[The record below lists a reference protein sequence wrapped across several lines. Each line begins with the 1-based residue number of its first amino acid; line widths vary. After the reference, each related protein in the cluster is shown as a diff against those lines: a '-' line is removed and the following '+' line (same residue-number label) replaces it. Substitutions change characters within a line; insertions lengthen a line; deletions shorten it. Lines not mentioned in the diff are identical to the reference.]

1 MAEQYLN
8 KEGVQT
14 LWTAVKG
21 KISTAQTTVENEFV
35 NGTKKVKYAQQADNI
50 GGVALSG
57 LVQSIKVGSKTFSP
71 KNSVVTLDNYALSTH
86 THTFASLTSKPT
98 TISGYGITDAYT
110 KTETDGKYATKA
122 TTLSGYGIT
131 DAYTKTES
139 DGKYATKTDS
149 DKKYQPKGSY
159 ATLGSDGKVPSSQLP
174 SYVDDVIEGYY
185 SNGNFYS
192 DSAKTKKI
200 NGEGGKIYTDLT
212 TNKTYRW
219 GGTAWVEISASLAI
233 GETAGT
239 AYDGAKGAK
248 NASDISLL
256 KTDVSTLKTDNT
268 QNKKDITN
276 LKANVSGIQSQVDTN
291 SNNIGLLNTD
301 VITLKANVYTKTESD
316 EKYVPARNEVN
327 NISSIVLNE
336 NGEFW
341 VQNRDTGVSATGT
354 IRDLFV
360 TNSGIGMTYGN
371 YGILIDDHGPQMVI
385 NDDLY
390 RFVLETDLPTL
401 TDKVSTDTTGYQFSC
416 YFIINNMK
424 LEWGHVNSS
433 AGNASVKVSV
443 NFPSSFS
450 GRPIVFLQTY
460 NKTGNPSSEAES
472 TTSQTQYRNAQSV
485 RKVSSTGFMFDT
497 GNSEAHGYSWIAIGR
512 K

>member
-35 NGTKKVKYAQQADNI
+35 NGTKKAKYAQQADNI

-71 KNSVVTLDNYALSTH
+71 KNSVVTLDDYALSTH

-110 KTETDGKYATKA
+110 KKESDGKYATKA
-122 TTLSGYGIT
+122 TTLAGYGITDAYTKTESDKKYQPVGNYSSAGHTHTFASLTSKPTTLSGYGIT

-139 DGKYATKTDS
+139 DGKYATKTES
-149 DKKYQPKGSY
+149 DGKYQPVGSY
-159 ATLGSDGKVPSSQLP
+159 ATLDSSGHVPSSQLP

-200 NGEGGKIYTDLT
+200 TGEGGKIYTDLA

-219 GGTAWVEISASLAI
+219 GGTAWVEISKSLAI

-268 QNKKDITN
+268 QNKKDISN
-276 LKANVSGIQSQVDTN
+276 LKANVSSIQSQVDTN

-301 VITLKANVYTKTESD
+301 VITLKTNVYTKTESD
-316 EKYVPARNEVN
+316 EKYVPARNEDGAINSLSVVSN
-327 NISSIVLNE
+327 ND
-336 NGEFW
+336 GEFH
-341 VQNRDTGVSATGT
+341 VKNYNTDPTSSSTGIT
-354 IRDLFV
+354 DLFV
-360 TNSGIGMTYGN
+360 AKYGIGMMYGD
-371 YGILIDDHGPQMVI
+371 YGIIIQDDGHGPQMSMNNELHRLLI
-385 NDDLY
+385 D
-390 RFVLETDLPTL
+390 TDLP
-401 TDKVSTDTTGYQFSC
+401 
-416 YFIINNMK
+416 
-424 LEWGHVNSS
+424 
-433 AGNASVKVSV
+433 
-443 NFPSSFS
+443 
-450 GRPIVFLQTY
+450 
-460 NKTGNPSSEAES
+460 
-472 TTSQTQYRNAQSV
+472 
-485 RKVSSTGFMFDT
+485 
-497 GNSEAHGYSWIAIGR
+497 IAISTSDLNAILV
-512 K
+512 

>member
-35 NGTKKVKYAQQADNI
+35 NGTKKAKYAQQADNI

-71 KNSVVTLDNYALSTH
+71 KNSVVTLDDYALSTH

-122 TTLSGYGIT
+122 TTLKGYGITDAYTKTESDGKYATKATTLAGYGITNAYTKTESDKKYQPVGNYSSAGHTHTFASLTSKPTTLSGYGIT

-139 DGKYATKTDS
+139 DGKYATKTES
-149 DKKYQPKGSY
+149 DGKYQPVGSY
-159 ATLGSDGKVPSSQLP
+159 ATLDSSGHVPSSQLP

-200 NGEGGKIYTDLT
+200 TGEGGKIYTDLT

-219 GGTAWVEISASLAI
+219 GGTAWVEISKSLAI

-268 QNKKDITN
+268 QNKKDIAN
-276 LKANVSGIQSQVDTN
+276 LK
-291 SNNIGLLNTD
+291 
-301 VITLKANVYTKTESD
+301 KNVYTKEESD
-316 EKYVPARNEVN
+316 MKFIPESNDFN
-327 NISSIVLNE
+327 DITSIVSNY
-336 NGEFW
+336 NGEFH
-341 VQNRDTGVSATGT
+341 
-354 IRDLFV
+354 V
-360 TNSGIGMTYGN
+360 TNVYVDQSTSTVRAGGELLVYNSGISMTYGN
-371 YGILIDDHGPQMVI
+371 YGIIIQDHGPQMVI
-385 NDDLY
+385 NDDLHS
-390 RFVLETDLPTL
+390 FLIDTDLPTA
-401 TDKVSTDTTGYQFSC
+401 
-416 YFIINNMK
+416 I
-424 LEWGHVNSS
+424 S
-433 AGNASVKVSV
+433 ASDLNTILV
-443 NFPSSFS
+443 
-450 GRPIVFLQTY
+450 
-460 NKTGNPSSEAES
+460 
-472 TTSQTQYRNAQSV
+472 
-485 RKVSSTGFMFDT
+485 
-497 GNSEAHGYSWIAIGR
+497 
-512 K
+512 

>member
-35 NGTKKVKYAQQADNI
+35 NGTKKAKYAQQADNI

-139 DGKYATKTDS
+139 DKKYQPVGNYSSAGHTHTFASLTSKPTTISGYGITDAYTKTES
-149 DKKYQPKGSY
+149 DGKYQPKGSY
-159 ATLGSDGKVPSSQLP
+159 ATLDSSGHVPSSQLP

-200 NGEGGKIYTDLT
+200 TGEGGKIYTDLT

-268 QNKKDITN
+268 QNKKDIAN
-276 LKANVSGIQSQVDTN
+276 LKSNVSGIQSQVDTN

-301 VITLKANVYTKTESD
+301 VILLKANVYTKTESD

-327 NISSIVLNE
+327 NISSIISND
-336 NGEFW
+336 NGEFL
-341 VQNRDTGVSATGT
+341 VTNNYVDIATNTQHAGGE
-354 IRDLFV
+354 LFV
-360 TNSGIGMTYGN
+360 SNSDIGMIYGG
-371 YGILIDDHGPQMVI
+371 YGIIIQDDGHGPQMI
-385 NDDLY
+385 TNGGDLH
-390 RFVLETDLPTL
+390 RILIDTDLPTA
-401 TDKVSTDTTGYQFSC
+401 
-416 YFIINNMK
+416 I
-424 LEWGHVNSS
+424 
-433 AGNASVKVSV
+433 
-443 NFPSSFS
+443 
-450 GRPIVFLQTY
+450 R
-460 NKTGNPSSEAES
+460 
-472 TTSQTQYRNAQSV
+472 TSDLNTILV
-485 RKVSSTGFMFDT
+485 
-497 GNSEAHGYSWIAIGR
+497 
-512 K
+512 

>member
-35 NGTKKVKYAQQADNI
+35 NGTKKAKYAQQADNI
-50 GGVALSG
+50 GGIALSG

-71 KNSVVTLDNYALSTH
+71 KNSVVTLDDYALSTH

-110 KTETDGKYATKA
+110 KKESDGKYATKA
-122 TTLSGYGIT
+122 TTLAGYGITDAYTKTESDKKYQPVGNYSSAGHTHTFASLTSKPTTLSGYGIT

-139 DGKYATKTDS
+139 DGKYATKTES
-149 DKKYQPKGSY
+149 DGKYQPVGSY
-159 ATLGSDGKVPSSQLP
+159 ATLDSSGHVPSSQLP

-200 NGEGGKIYTDLT
+200 TGEGGKIYTDLT

-219 GGTAWVEISASLAI
+219 GGTAWVEISKSLAI

-268 QNKKDITN
+268 QNKKDISN
-276 LKANVSGIQSQVDTN
+276 LKINVSSIQSQVNTN
-291 SNNIGLLNTD
+291 SSNISLLRTD
-301 VITLKANVYTKTESD
+301 VSTLKTNVYTKTESD

-327 NISSIVLNE
+327 NISSIISND
-336 NGEFW
+336 NGEFL
-341 VQNRDTGVSATGT
+341 VKNNYVDPSISTQHAGGE
-354 IRDLFV
+354 LFV
-360 TNSGIGMTYGN
+360 SNSDIGMIYGD
-371 YGILIDDHGPQMVI
+371 YGIIIQDDGHGPQMI
-385 NDDLY
+385 TNGGDLH
-390 RFVLETDLPTL
+390 RLLIDTDLPTA
-401 TDKVSTDTTGYQFSC
+401 
-416 YFIINNMK
+416 I
-424 LEWGHVNSS
+424 S
-433 AGNASVKVSV
+433 ASDLNTILV
-443 NFPSSFS
+443 
-450 GRPIVFLQTY
+450 
-460 NKTGNPSSEAES
+460 
-472 TTSQTQYRNAQSV
+472 
-485 RKVSSTGFMFDT
+485 
-497 GNSEAHGYSWIAIGR
+497 
-512 K
+512 

>member
-35 NGTKKVKYAQQADNI
+35 NGTKKAKYAQQADNI

-71 KNSVVTLDNYALSTH
+71 KNSVVTLDDYALSTH

-110 KTETDGKYATKA
+110 KKESDGKYATKA

-139 DGKYATKTDS
+139 D
-149 DKKYQPKGSY
+149 KKYQPVGNYSSAGHTHTFASLTSKPTTLSGYGITDAYTKTESDGKYQPVGSY
-159 ATLGSDGKVPSSQLP
+159 ATLDSSGHVPSSQLP

-200 NGEGGKIYTDLT
+200 TGEGGKIYTDLT

-219 GGTAWVEISASLAI
+219 GGTAWVEISKSLAI

-291 SNNIGLLNTD
+291 SNNIGLVNTD
-301 VITLKANVYTKTESD
+301 VITLKTNVYTKTESD
-316 EKYVPARNEVN
+316 DKYVPASNEIN
-327 NISSIVLNE
+327 DI
-336 NGEFW
+336 
-341 VQNRDTGVSATGT
+341 VSAISNNFAEFHVKNYDATPNTSSHGVD
-354 IRDLFV
+354 IDFFV
-360 TNSGIGMTYGN
+360 GRYGIGMMYGD
-371 YGILIDDHGPQMVI
+371 YGIIIQDPDDGHGPRPQRVI
-385 NDDLY
+385 NDELHEFLID
-390 RFVLETDLPTL
+390 TDLPTAI
-401 TDKVSTDTTGYQFSC
+401 STSD
-416 YFIINNMK
+416 
-424 LEWGHVNSS
+424 L
-433 AGNASVKVSV
+433 NAILV
-443 NFPSSFS
+443 
-450 GRPIVFLQTY
+450 
-460 NKTGNPSSEAES
+460 
-472 TTSQTQYRNAQSV
+472 
-485 RKVSSTGFMFDT
+485 
-497 GNSEAHGYSWIAIGR
+497 
-512 K
+512 

>member
-35 NGTKKVKYAQQADNI
+35 NGTKKAKYAQQADNI

-71 KNSVVTLDNYALSTH
+71 KNSIVTLDDYALSTH

-110 KTETDGKYATKA
+110 KKESDGKYATKA
-122 TTLSGYGIT
+122 TTLAGYGITDAYTKTESDKKYQPVGNYSSAGHTHTFASLTSKPTTLSGYGIT

-139 DGKYATKTDS
+139 DGKY
-149 DKKYQPKGSY
+149 QPVGSY
-159 ATLGSDGKVPSSQLP
+159 ATLDSSGHVPSSQLP

-200 NGEGGKIYTDLT
+200 TGEGGKIYTDLT

-219 GGTAWVEISASLAI
+219 GGTAWVEISKSLAI

-268 QNKKDITN
+268 QNKEDITN
-276 LKANVSGIQSQVDTN
+276 LKANVPNIQSQVNTN
-291 SNNIGLLNTD
+291 SSNIALLKTD
-301 VITLKANVYTKTESD
+301 VSTLKTNVYTKTESD
-316 EKYVPARNEVN
+316 EKYVPYTGATKEVDLGN
-327 NISSIVLNE
+327 NMLLMSGGTPDKILTLDSSGLYIE
-336 NGEFW
+336 S
-341 VQNRDTGVSATGT
+341 D
-354 IRDLFV
+354 
-360 TNSGIGMTYGN
+360 SGPTRYGN
-371 YGILIDDHGPQMVI
+371 HEISYTTTSVNKILYFPGAEGTSDNPNVTTDVI
-385 NDDLY
+385 AV
-390 RFVLETDLPTL
+390 RSDLPTAISASDL
-401 TDKVSTDTTGYQFSC
+401 ST
-416 YFIINNMK
+416 I
-424 LEWGHVNSS
+424 LV
-433 AGNASVKVSV
+433 
-443 NFPSSFS
+443 
-450 GRPIVFLQTY
+450 
-460 NKTGNPSSEAES
+460 
-472 TTSQTQYRNAQSV
+472 
-485 RKVSSTGFMFDT
+485 
-497 GNSEAHGYSWIAIGR
+497 
-512 K
+512 

>member
-35 NGTKKVKYAQQADNI
+35 NGTKKAKYAQQADNI

-110 KTETDGKYATKA
+110 KKESDGKYATKA
-122 TTLSGYGIT
+122 TTLEGYGIT

-159 ATLGSDGKVPSSQLP
+159 ATLDSSGHVPSSQLP

-200 NGEGGKIYTDLT
+200 TGEGGKIYTDLT

-219 GGTAWVEISASLAI
+219 GGTAWVEISKSLAI

-268 QNKKDITN
+268 QNKKDIAN
-276 LKANVSGIQSQVDTN
+276 LKANVPGIQSQVNTN
-291 SNNIGLLNTD
+291 SSDISLLKTD
-301 VITLKANVYTKTESD
+301 VSTLKKDNTQNKKDITNLKANVYTKTESD
-316 EKYVPARNEVN
+316 EKYVPARNEDAATNSLSVVSN
-327 NISSIVLNE
+327 N
-336 NGEFW
+336 NGEFH
-341 VQNRDTGVSATGT
+341 VKNYDTDPTSSSTGFNE
-354 IRDLFV
+354 LFV
-360 TNSGIGMTYGN
+360 AKYGVGMVYGD
-371 YGILIDDHGPQMVI
+371 YGIIIQDEHGPQMTI
-385 NDDLY
+385 NDELH
-390 RFVLETDLPTL
+390 RFLIDTDLPTAI
-401 TDKVSTDTTGYQFSC
+401 STSD
-416 YFIINNMK
+416 
-424 LEWGHVNSS
+424 L
-433 AGNASVKVSV
+433 NAILV
-443 NFPSSFS
+443 
-450 GRPIVFLQTY
+450 
-460 NKTGNPSSEAES
+460 
-472 TTSQTQYRNAQSV
+472 
-485 RKVSSTGFMFDT
+485 
-497 GNSEAHGYSWIAIGR
+497 
-512 K
+512 

>member
-35 NGTKKVKYAQQADNI
+35 NGTKKAKYAQQADNI

-71 KNSVVTLDNYALSTH
+71 KNSVVTLDDYALSTH

-110 KTETDGKYATKA
+110 KKESDGKYATKA
-122 TTLSGYGIT
+122 TTLAGYGITDAYTKTESDKKYQPVGNYSSAGHTHTFASLTSKPTTLSGYGIT

-139 DGKYATKTDS
+139 DGKYATKTES
-149 DKKYQPKGSY
+149 DGKYQPVGSY
-159 ATLGSDGKVPSSQLP
+159 ATLDSSGHVPSSQLP

-200 NGEGGKIYTDLT
+200 TGEGGKIYTDLA

-219 GGTAWVEISASLAI
+219 GGTAWVEISKSLAI

-268 QNKKDITN
+268 QNKKDISN
-276 LKANVSGIQSQVDTN
+276 LKANVTSIQSQANTN
-291 SNNIGLLNTD
+291 STNIGLLKTD
-301 VITLKANVYTKTESD
+301 VSTLKTNVYTKTESD
-316 EKYVPARNEVN
+316 EKYVPASNEDGTINSLSVVEN
-327 NISSIVLNE
+327 ND
-336 NGEFW
+336 GEFH
-341 VQNRDTGVSATGT
+341 VKNYDTDPTSSSTGIT
-354 IRDLFV
+354 ELFV
-360 TNSGIGMTYGN
+360 AKYGIGMMYGD
-371 YGILIDDHGPQMVI
+371 YGIIIQDDGHGPQMSMNNELHRLLI
-385 NDDLY
+385 D
-390 RFVLETDLPTL
+390 TDLPTAI
-401 TDKVSTDTTGYQFSC
+401 STSD
-416 YFIINNMK
+416 
-424 LEWGHVNSS
+424 L
-433 AGNASVKVSV
+433 NAILV
-443 NFPSSFS
+443 
-450 GRPIVFLQTY
+450 
-460 NKTGNPSSEAES
+460 
-472 TTSQTQYRNAQSV
+472 
-485 RKVSSTGFMFDT
+485 
-497 GNSEAHGYSWIAIGR
+497 
-512 K
+512 

>member
-35 NGTKKVKYAQQADNI
+35 NGTKKAKYAQQADNI

-71 KNSVVTLDNYALSTH
+71 TNSVVTLDNYALSTH

-110 KTETDGKYATKA
+110 KTESDKKYQPVGNYSSAGHTHTFASLTSKP

-139 DGKYATKTDS
+139 DGKYSTKTDS

-159 ATLGSDGKVPSSQLP
+159 ATLDSSGHVPSSQLP

-185 SNGNFYS
+185 SNGKFYS
-192 DSAKTKKI
+192 DSAKTKEI
-200 NGEGGKIYTDLT
+200 TGEGGKIYTDLT

-219 GGTAWVEISASLAI
+219 GGTAWVEISKSLAI

-276 LKANVSGIQSQVDTN
+276 LKANVTSIQSQSN
-291 SNNIGLLNTD
+291 SNSTNIGQLISDLS
-301 VITLKANVYTKTESD
+301 ILKSNVYTKTESD
-316 EKYVPARNEVN
+316 DKYVPYSGATKDVDLGNNMLLMSSDNPNDILALDSYGLYIETASGNTRYGKQHISYATTSVN
-327 NISSIVLNE
+327 KCLYFPGAEGNTSNP
-336 NGEFW
+336 N
-341 VQNRDTGVSATGT
+341 
-354 IRDLFV
+354 V
-360 TNSGIGMTYGN
+360 TY
-371 YGILIDDHGPQMVI
+371 DVI
-385 NDDLY
+385 AV
-390 RFVLETDLPTL
+390 RSDLPTA
-401 TDKVSTDTTGYQFSC
+401 
-416 YFIINNMK
+416 I
-424 LEWGHVNSS
+424 S
-433 AGNASVKVSV
+433 ASDLNTILV
-443 NFPSSFS
+443 
-450 GRPIVFLQTY
+450 
-460 NKTGNPSSEAES
+460 
-472 TTSQTQYRNAQSV
+472 
-485 RKVSSTGFMFDT
+485 
-497 GNSEAHGYSWIAIGR
+497 
-512 K
+512 

>member
-35 NGTKKVKYAQQADNI
+35 NGTKKAKYAQQADNI

-71 KNSVVTLDNYALSTH
+71 KNSVVTLDDYALSTH

-110 KTETDGKYATKA
+110 KKESDGKYATKA
-122 TTLSGYGIT
+122 TTLAGYGITDAYTKTESDKKYQPVGNYSSAGHTHTFASLTSKPTTLSGYGIT

-139 DGKYATKTDS
+139 DGKYATKTES
-149 DKKYQPKGSY
+149 DGKYQPVGSY
-159 ATLGSDGKVPSSQLP
+159 ATLDSSGHVPSSQLP

-200 NGEGGKIYTDLT
+200 TGEGGKIYTDLA

-219 GGTAWVEISASLAI
+219 GGTAWVEISKSLAI

-276 LKANVSGIQSQVDTN
+276 LKANVSGIQSQANTN
-291 SNNIGLLNTD
+291 SSDISLLKTD
-301 VITLKANVYTKTESD
+301 VSTLKTNVYTKTESD
-316 EKYVPARNEVN
+316 EKYVPARAYFQNTL
-327 NISSIVLNE
+327 SIVSNINGVFNIINYSSNE
-336 NGEFW
+336 SANSTGGELY
-341 VQNRDTGVSATGT
+341 VDNSGVSM
-354 IRDLFV
+354 IF
-360 TNSGIGMTYGN
+360 GN
-371 YGILIDDHGPQMVI
+371 YGIVVDDHGPQMLI
-385 NDDLY
+385 NDESHRLLID
-390 RFVLETDLPTL
+390 TDLPTA
-401 TDKVSTDTTGYQFSC
+401 
-416 YFIINNMK
+416 I
-424 LEWGHVNSS
+424 S
-433 AGNASVKVSV
+433 ASDLNTILV
-443 NFPSSFS
+443 
-450 GRPIVFLQTY
+450 
-460 NKTGNPSSEAES
+460 
-472 TTSQTQYRNAQSV
+472 
-485 RKVSSTGFMFDT
+485 
-497 GNSEAHGYSWIAIGR
+497 
-512 K
+512 

>member
-35 NGTKKVKYAQQADNI
+35 NGTKKAKYAQQADNI

-71 KNSVVTLDNYALSTH
+71 KNSVVTLDEYALSTH

-110 KTETDGKYATKA
+110 KKESDGKYATKATTLKGYGITDAYTKTETDGKYATKA
-122 TTLSGYGIT
+122 TTLAGYGITDAYTKTESDGKYSTKTESDGKYATKATTLAGYGIT

-159 ATLGSDGKVPSSQLP
+159 ATLDSSGHVPSSQLP

-185 SNGNFYS
+185 SNGKFYS
-192 DSAKTKKI
+192 DSAKTKEI
-200 NGEGGKIYTDLT
+200 TGEGGKIYTDLT

-219 GGTAWVEISASLAI
+219 GGTAWVEISKSLAI

-268 QNKKDITN
+268 QNKKDIAN
-276 LKANVSGIQSQVDTN
+276 LKANVPGIQSQVNTN
-291 SNNIGLLNTD
+291 SSDISLLKTD
-301 VITLKANVYTKTESD
+301 VSTLKTDNTQNKKDIANLKANVYTKTESD
-316 EKYVPARNEVN
+316 EKYVPASNEDEATNSLSV
-327 NISSIVLNE
+327 ISND
-336 NGEFW
+336 NGEFH
-341 VQNRDTGVSATGT
+341 VKNYDMDPTSSSTGFNE
-354 IRDLFV
+354 LFV
-360 TNSGIGMTYGN
+360 AKYGVGMVYGD
-371 YGILIDDHGPQMVI
+371 YGVIIQDEHGPQMII
-385 NDDLY
+385 NDELH
-390 RFVLETDLPTL
+390 RFLIDTDLPTAI
-401 TDKVSTDTTGYQFSC
+401 STSDLNT
-416 YFIINNMK
+416 I
-424 LEWGHVNSS
+424 LV
-433 AGNASVKVSV
+433 
-443 NFPSSFS
+443 
-450 GRPIVFLQTY
+450 
-460 NKTGNPSSEAES
+460 
-472 TTSQTQYRNAQSV
+472 
-485 RKVSSTGFMFDT
+485 
-497 GNSEAHGYSWIAIGR
+497 
-512 K
+512 

>member
-35 NGTKKVKYAQQADNI
+35 NGTKKAKYAQQADNI
-50 GGVALSG
+50 GGVSLGG
-57 LVQSIKVGSKTFSP
+57 LVRSIKVGSKTFNPTDSL
-71 KNSVVTLDNYALSTH
+71 VTLDNYALSTH

-110 KTETDGKYATKA
+110 KTESDKKYQPAGNYSSAGHTHTFASLTSKP

-139 DGKYATKTDS
+139 DGKYATKTES
-149 DKKYQPKGSY
+149 DGKYQPIGSY
-159 ATLGSDGKVPSSQLP
+159 ATLDSSGHVPSSQLP

-185 SNGNFYS
+185 SNGKFYS
-192 DSAKTKKI
+192 DSKKTKEI
-200 NGEGGKIYTDLT
+200 DGEGGKIYTDLT

-219 GGTAWVEISASLAI
+219 GGTAWVEISKSLAI

-276 LKANVSGIQSQVDTN
+276 LKANVQGIQSQANTN
-291 SNNIGLLNTD
+291 ATNIGQLISDLS
-301 VITLKANVYTKTESD
+301 ILKSNVYTKTESD
-316 EKYVPARNEVN
+316 DKYVPYNSVAKKDVYLGNNSLIFSELDSDNNELSNDITTYGMYIIN
-327 NISSIVLNE
+327 NF
-336 NGEFW
+336 G
-341 VQNRDTGVSATGT
+341 DTYYKNHQITYN
-354 IRDLFV
+354 
-360 TNSGIGMTYGN
+360 TNSSSA
-371 YGILIDDHGPQMVI
+371 ILYFPGTEEAVGKTSVI
-385 NDDLY
+385 AIKS
-390 RFVLETDLPTL
+390 DLPTA
-401 TDKVSTDTTGYQFSC
+401 
-416 YFIINNMK
+416 I
-424 LEWGHVNSS
+424 S
-433 AGNASVKVSV
+433 ASDLNTILV
-443 NFPSSFS
+443 
-450 GRPIVFLQTY
+450 
-460 NKTGNPSSEAES
+460 
-472 TTSQTQYRNAQSV
+472 
-485 RKVSSTGFMFDT
+485 
-497 GNSEAHGYSWIAIGR
+497 
-512 K
+512 

>member
-35 NGTKKVKYAQQADNI
+35 NGTKKAKYAQQADNI

-71 KNSVVTLDNYALSTH
+71 KNSVVTLDDYALSTH

-110 KTETDGKYATKA
+110 KKESDGKYATKA
-122 TTLSGYGIT
+122 TTLAGYGITDAYTKTESDKKYQPVGNYSSAGHTHTFASLTSKPTTLSGYGIT

-139 DGKYATKTDS
+139 DGKY
-149 DKKYQPKGSY
+149 QPVGSY
-159 ATLGSDGKVPSSQLP
+159 ATLDSSGHVPSSQLP

-185 SNGNFYS
+185 SNGKFYS
-192 DSAKTKKI
+192 DSAKTKEI
-200 NGEGGKIYTDLT
+200 TGEGGKIYTDLT

-219 GGTAWVEISASLAI
+219 GGTAWVEISKSLAI

-276 LKANVSGIQSQVDTN
+276 LKANVSGIQSQAN
-291 SNNIGLLNTD
+291 SNSTNIGQLISDLS
-301 VITLKANVYTKTESD
+301 ILKSNVYTKTESD
-316 EKYVPARNEVN
+316 EKYVPYTGATKEVDLGN
-327 NISSIVLNE
+327 NMLIISGNTPDEILTLDPYGLSI
-336 NGEFW
+336 
-341 VQNRDTGVSATGT
+341 DS
-354 IRDLFV
+354 D
-360 TNSGIGMTYGN
+360 SGPTRYGN
-371 YGILIDDHGPQMVI
+371 HEISYATTSVNKILYFPGAEGTPINPNVTSDVI
-385 NDDLY
+385 AV
-390 RFVLETDLPTL
+390 RSDLPTA
-401 TDKVSTDTTGYQFSC
+401 
-416 YFIINNMK
+416 I
-424 LEWGHVNSS
+424 S
-433 AGNASVKVSV
+433 ASDLNTILV
-443 NFPSSFS
+443 
-450 GRPIVFLQTY
+450 
-460 NKTGNPSSEAES
+460 
-472 TTSQTQYRNAQSV
+472 
-485 RKVSSTGFMFDT
+485 
-497 GNSEAHGYSWIAIGR
+497 
-512 K
+512 

>member
-35 NGTKKVKYAQQADNI
+35 NGTKKAKYAQQADNI

-71 KNSVVTLDNYALSTH
+71 TNSVVTLDDYALSTH

-110 KTETDGKYATKA
+110 KKESDGKYATKA
-122 TTLSGYGIT
+122 TTLAGYGITDAYTKTESDKKYQPVGNYSSAGHTHTFASLTSKPTTLSGYGIT

-139 DGKYATKTDS
+139 DGKYATKTES
-149 DKKYQPKGSY
+149 DGKYQPVGSY
-159 ATLGSDGKVPSSQLP
+159 ATLDSSGHVPSSQLP

-200 NGEGGKIYTDLT
+200 TGEGGKIYTDLT

-219 GGTAWVEISASLAI
+219 GGTAWVEISKSLAI

-276 LKANVSGIQSQVDTN
+276 LKANVSSIQSQANTN

-301 VITLKANVYTKTESD
+301 VILLKTNVYTKTESD

-327 NISSIVLNE
+327 NISSIILNE

-341 VQNRDTGVSATGT
+341 VQNRDTGPSANGT

-360 TNSGIGMTYGN
+360 TSSGIGMTFGN
-371 YGILIDDHGPQMVI
+371 YGIIIQDDDHGPQMVI
-385 NDDLY
+385 NDDLH
-390 RFVLETDLPTL
+390 RFLIDTDLPTA
-401 TDKVSTDTTGYQFSC
+401 
-416 YFIINNMK
+416 I
-424 LEWGHVNSS
+424 S
-433 AGNASVKVSV
+433 ASDLNTILV
-443 NFPSSFS
+443 
-450 GRPIVFLQTY
+450 
-460 NKTGNPSSEAES
+460 
-472 TTSQTQYRNAQSV
+472 
-485 RKVSSTGFMFDT
+485 
-497 GNSEAHGYSWIAIGR
+497 
-512 K
+512 

>member
-35 NGTKKVKYAQQADNI
+35 NGTKKAKYAQQADNI

-71 KNSVVTLDNYALSTH
+71 KNSVVTLDEYATK
-86 THTFASLTSKPT
+86 AT
-98 TISGYGITDAYT
+98 TLKGYGITDAYT

-122 TTLSGYGIT
+122 TTLAGYGIT

-159 ATLGSDGKVPSSQLP
+159 ATLDSSGHVPSSQLP

-200 NGEGGKIYTDLT
+200 TGEGGKIYTDLT

-219 GGTAWVEISASLAI
+219 GGTAWVEISKSLAI

-268 QNKKDITN
+268 QNKKDIAN
-276 LKANVSGIQSQVDTN
+276 LKANVPGIQSQVNTN
-291 SNNIGLLNTD
+291 SSDISLLKTD
-301 VITLKANVYTKTESD
+301 VSTLKKDNTQNKKDIANLKANVYTKTESD
-316 EKYVPARNEVN
+316 EKYVTARNDFN
-327 NISSIVLNE
+327 NFSSIVSNVNGIFQVINYSANE
-336 NGEFW
+336 SANSTGGE
-341 VQNRDTGVSATGT
+341 
-354 IRDLFV
+354 LFV
-360 TNSGIGMTYGN
+360 SNSEVGMMLGN
-371 YGILIDDHGPQMVI
+371 YGIVINDHGPQMVI
-385 NDDLY
+385 NDDLH
-390 RFVLETDLPTL
+390 RLLIDTDLPTAI
-401 TDKVSTDTTGYQFSC
+401 STSD
-416 YFIINNMK
+416 
-424 LEWGHVNSS
+424 L
-433 AGNASVKVSV
+433 NAILV
-443 NFPSSFS
+443 
-450 GRPIVFLQTY
+450 
-460 NKTGNPSSEAES
+460 
-472 TTSQTQYRNAQSV
+472 
-485 RKVSSTGFMFDT
+485 
-497 GNSEAHGYSWIAIGR
+497 
-512 K
+512 

>member
-35 NGTKKVKYAQQADNI
+35 NGTKKAKYAQQADNI

-71 KNSVVTLDNYALSTH
+71 KNSVVTLDDYALSTH

-110 KTETDGKYATKA
+110 KKESDGKYATKA

-139 DGKYATKTDS
+139 D
-149 DKKYQPKGSY
+149 KKYQPVGNYSSAGHTHTFASLTSKPTTLSGYGITDSYTKTESDGKYQPVGSY
-159 ATLGSDGKVPSSQLP
+159 ATLDSSGHVPSSELP

-185 SNGNFYS
+185 SNGKFYS
-192 DSAKTKKI
+192 DSAKTKEI
-200 NGEGGKIYTDLT
+200 TGEGGKIYTDLT

-219 GGTAWVEISASLAI
+219 GGTAWVEISKSLAI

-276 LKANVSGIQSQVDTN
+276 LKANVSEIQSQANIN
-291 SNNIGLLNTD
+291 SNNIGLINTD
-301 VITLKANVYTKTESD
+301 VIFLKTNVYTKTESD
-316 EKYVPARNEVN
+316 EKYVPYTGATKEVDLGDNMLIISSTTSN
-327 NISSIVLNE
+327 NILTLDSSGLYIQWDSGAACYCNNGISYADTNVNE
-336 NGEFW
+336 MLYFP
-341 VQNRDTGVSATGT
+341 GVEGT
-354 IRDLFV
+354 TDNPNV
-360 TNSGIGMTYGN
+360 SY
-371 YGILIDDHGPQMVI
+371 DVI
-385 NDDLY
+385 AV
-390 RFVLETDLPTL
+390 RSDLPTAI
-401 TDKVSTDTTGYQFSC
+401 STSDLNT
-416 YFIINNMK
+416 I
-424 LEWGHVNSS
+424 LV
-433 AGNASVKVSV
+433 
-443 NFPSSFS
+443 
-450 GRPIVFLQTY
+450 
-460 NKTGNPSSEAES
+460 
-472 TTSQTQYRNAQSV
+472 
-485 RKVSSTGFMFDT
+485 
-497 GNSEAHGYSWIAIGR
+497 
-512 K
+512 

>member
-35 NGTKKVKYAQQADNI
+35 NGTKKAKYAQQADNI

-71 KNSVVTLDNYALSTH
+71 KNSVVTLDDYALSTH

-110 KTETDGKYATKA
+110 KKESDGKYATKA

-139 DGKYATKTDS
+139 D
-149 DKKYQPKGSY
+149 KKYQPVGNYSSAGHTHTFASLTSKPTTLSGYGITDSYTKTESDGKYQPVGSY
-159 ATLGSDGKVPSSQLP
+159 ATLDSSGHVPSSQLP

-185 SNGNFYS
+185 SNGKFYS
-192 DSAKTKKI
+192 DSAKTKEI
-200 NGEGGKIYTDLT
+200 TGEGGKIYTDLT

-219 GGTAWVEISASLAI
+219 GGTAWVEISKSLAI

-276 LKANVSGIQSQVDTN
+276 LKANVSEIQSQANTN
-291 SNNIGLLNTD
+291 SNNIGLINTD
-301 VITLKANVYTKTESD
+301 VIFLKTNVYTKTESD
-316 EKYVPARNEVN
+316 EKYVPYTGATKEVDLGDNMLIISSTTSN
-327 NISSIVLNE
+327 NILTLDSSGLYIQWDSGAACYCNNGISYADTNVNE
-336 NGEFW
+336 MLYFP
-341 VQNRDTGVSATGT
+341 GVEGT
-354 IRDLFV
+354 TDNPNV
-360 TNSGIGMTYGN
+360 SY
-371 YGILIDDHGPQMVI
+371 DVI
-385 NDDLY
+385 AV
-390 RFVLETDLPTL
+390 RSDLPTAI
-401 TDKVSTDTTGYQFSC
+401 STSDLNT
-416 YFIINNMK
+416 I
-424 LEWGHVNSS
+424 LV
-433 AGNASVKVSV
+433 
-443 NFPSSFS
+443 
-450 GRPIVFLQTY
+450 
-460 NKTGNPSSEAES
+460 
-472 TTSQTQYRNAQSV
+472 
-485 RKVSSTGFMFDT
+485 
-497 GNSEAHGYSWIAIGR
+497 
-512 K
+512 

>member
-35 NGTKKVKYAQQADNI
+35 NGTKKAKYAQQADNI

-71 KNSVVTLDNYALSTH
+71 QNSVVTLDNYALSTH

-110 KTETDGKYATKA
+110 KTETDKKYATKATTLKGYGITDAYTKTEADGKYATKA
-122 TTLSGYGIT
+122 TTLAGYGIT

-139 DGKYATKTDS
+139 DGKYATKTES
-149 DKKYQPKGSY
+149 DGKYQPKGRY

-192 DSAKTKKI
+192 DSEKTKKI
-200 NGEGGKIYTDLT
+200 TGEGGKIYTDLT

-276 LKANVSGIQSQVDTN
+276 LKASVTSIHSQVNTN
-291 SNNIGLLNTD
+291 SGYISLLQTD
-301 VITLKANVYTKTESD
+301 VSTLKANVYTKTESD
-316 EKYVPARNEVN
+316 EKYVPARNEFN
-327 NISSIVLNE
+327 NVSSIISNV
-336 NGEFW
+336 NGQFN
-341 VQNRDTGVSATGT
+341 VTNHGANQSANTNGGE
-354 IRDLFV
+354 LFV
-360 TNSGIGMTYGN
+360 HNSGVGMMFGN
-371 YGILIDDHGPQMVI
+371 YGIIIQDDRDGPQMVI
-385 NDDLY
+385 NDDFHRL
-390 RFVLETDLPTL
+390 LIDTDLPTA
-401 TDKVSTDTTGYQFSC
+401 
-416 YFIINNMK
+416 I
-424 LEWGHVNSS
+424 S
-433 AGNASVKVSV
+433 ASDLANILV
-443 NFPSSFS
+443 
-450 GRPIVFLQTY
+450 
-460 NKTGNPSSEAES
+460 
-472 TTSQTQYRNAQSV
+472 
-485 RKVSSTGFMFDT
+485 
-497 GNSEAHGYSWIAIGR
+497 
-512 K
+512 

>member
-35 NGTKKVKYAQQADNI
+35 NGTKKAKYAQQADNI

-233 GETAGT
+233 GETTGT

-276 LKANVSGIQSQVDTN
+276 LKANVSGIQSQVNTN
-291 SNNIGLLNTD
+291 SNNIGLINTD
-301 VITLKANVYTKTESD
+301 VILLKANVYTKTESD

-341 VQNRDTGVSATGT
+341 VQNRDTGASATDT

-360 TNSGIGMTYGN
+360 TSSGIGMTYGN
-371 YGILIDDHGPQMVI
+371 YGIIIQDDGHGPQMSI
-385 NDDLY
+385 NDELH
-390 RFVLETDLPTL
+390 RFLIDTDLPTAI
-401 TDKVSTDTTGYQFSC
+401 STSDLNT
-416 YFIINNMK
+416 I
-424 LEWGHVNSS
+424 LV
-433 AGNASVKVSV
+433 
-443 NFPSSFS
+443 
-450 GRPIVFLQTY
+450 
-460 NKTGNPSSEAES
+460 
-472 TTSQTQYRNAQSV
+472 
-485 RKVSSTGFMFDT
+485 
-497 GNSEAHGYSWIAIGR
+497 
-512 K
+512 

>member
-35 NGTKKVKYAQQADNI
+35 NGTKKAKYAQQADNI

-71 KNSVVTLDNYALSTH
+71 KNSVVTLDDYALSTH

-110 KTETDGKYATKA
+110 KKESDGKYATKA

-139 DGKYATKTDS
+139 D
-149 DKKYQPKGSY
+149 KKYQPVGNYSSAGHTHTFASLTSKPTTLSGYGITDAYTKTESDGKYQPAGSY
-159 ATLGSDGKVPSSQLP
+159 ATLDSSGHVPSSQLP

-185 SNGNFYS
+185 SNGKFYS
-192 DSAKTKKI
+192 DSAKTKEI
-200 NGEGGKIYTDLT
+200 AGEGGKIYTDLT

-219 GGTAWVEISASLAI
+219 GGTAWVEISKSLAI

-276 LKANVSGIQSQVDTN
+276 LKANVQGIQSQAN
-291 SNNIGLLNTD
+291 SNSTNIGQLISDLS
-301 VITLKANVYTKTESD
+301 ILKSNVYTKTESD
-316 EKYVPARNEVN
+316 DKYVPYSGATKEVDLGN
-327 NISSIVLNE
+327 NMLLISGDTPDKILTLDSSGLYIESSSVTTLYGN
-336 NGEFW
+336 NRISYTTKSVNKLLWFPGGE
-341 VQNRDTGVSATGT
+341 GT
-354 IRDLFV
+354 IDNPNV
-360 TNSGIGMTYGN
+360 TT
-371 YGILIDDHGPQMVI
+371 DVI
-385 NDDLY
+385 AV
-390 RFVLETDLPTL
+390 RSDLPTA
-401 TDKVSTDTTGYQFSC
+401 
-416 YFIINNMK
+416 I
-424 LEWGHVNSS
+424 S
-433 AGNASVKVSV
+433 ASDLNTILV
-443 NFPSSFS
+443 
-450 GRPIVFLQTY
+450 
-460 NKTGNPSSEAES
+460 
-472 TTSQTQYRNAQSV
+472 
-485 RKVSSTGFMFDT
+485 
-497 GNSEAHGYSWIAIGR
+497 
-512 K
+512 

>member
-35 NGTKKVKYAQQADNI
+35 NGTKKAKYAQQADNI

-71 KNSVVTLDNYALSTH
+71 KNSVVTLDDYALSTH

-110 KTETDGKYATKA
+110 KKESDGKYATKA
-122 TTLSGYGIT
+122 TTLAGYGITDAYTKTESDKKYQPVGNYSSAGHTHTFASLTSKPTTLSGYGIT

-139 DGKYATKTDS
+139 DGKYATKTES
-149 DKKYQPKGSY
+149 DGKYQPVGSY
-159 ATLGSDGKVPSSQLP
+159 ATLDSSGHVPSSQLP

-200 NGEGGKIYTDLT
+200 TGEGGKIYTDLA

-219 GGTAWVEISASLAI
+219 GGTAWVEISKSLAI

-248 NASDISLL
+248 NASNISLL

-276 LKANVSGIQSQVDTN
+276 LKSNVSGIQSQVDTN

-316 EKYVPARNEVN
+316 GKYVPYTGATKEVDLGN
-327 NISSIVLNE
+327 NMLIMS
-336 NGEFW
+336 G
-341 VQNRDTGVSATGT
+341 DTPDEILTLDPWGLYIDS
-354 IRDLFV
+354 
-360 TNSGIGMTYGN
+360 NSGGIRYGKLEISYN
-371 YGILIDDHGPQMVI
+371 TTSVNKILFFPGTERTIDNPNVTSDVI
-385 NDDLY
+385 AV
-390 RFVLETDLPTL
+390 RSDLPTA
-401 TDKVSTDTTGYQFSC
+401 
-416 YFIINNMK
+416 I
-424 LEWGHVNSS
+424 S
-433 AGNASVKVSV
+433 ASDLNTILV
-443 NFPSSFS
+443 
-450 GRPIVFLQTY
+450 
-460 NKTGNPSSEAES
+460 
-472 TTSQTQYRNAQSV
+472 
-485 RKVSSTGFMFDT
+485 
-497 GNSEAHGYSWIAIGR
+497 
-512 K
+512 

>member
-35 NGTKKVKYAQQADNI
+35 NGTKKAKYAQQADNI

-71 KNSVVTLDNYALSTH
+71 KNSVVTLDDYALSTH

-110 KTETDGKYATKA
+110 KKESDGKYATKA

-139 DGKYATKTDS
+139 DKKYQPVGNYSSAGHTHTFASLTSKPTTLSGYGITDAYTKTESDGKYATKTES
-149 DKKYQPKGSY
+149 DGKYQPVGSY
-159 ATLGSDGKVPSSQLP
+159 ATLDSSGHVPSSQLP

-200 NGEGGKIYTDLT
+200 TGEGGKIYTDLA

-219 GGTAWVEISASLAI
+219 GGTAWVEISKSLAI

-276 LKANVSGIQSQVDTN
+276 LKANVLEIQSQANTN
-291 SNNIGLLNTD
+291 SANIALLKTD
-301 VITLKANVYTKTESD
+301 VSTLKTNVYTKTESD
-316 EKYVPARNEVN
+316 EKYVPYTGATKEVDLGN
-327 NISSIVLNE
+327 NMLIISGDTPDEILTLDCYGLCVESDSGVTRYGNHEISYST
-336 NGEFW
+336 
-341 VQNRDTGVSATGT
+341 TGVNKILYFPGAEGT
-354 IRDLFV
+354 PINPNV
-360 TNSGIGMTYGN
+360 TS
-371 YGILIDDHGPQMVI
+371 DVI
-385 NDDLY
+385 AV
-390 RFVLETDLPTL
+390 RSDLPTAI
-401 TDKVSTDTTGYQFSC
+401 STSDLNT
-416 YFIINNMK
+416 I
-424 LEWGHVNSS
+424 LV
-433 AGNASVKVSV
+433 
-443 NFPSSFS
+443 
-450 GRPIVFLQTY
+450 
-460 NKTGNPSSEAES
+460 
-472 TTSQTQYRNAQSV
+472 
-485 RKVSSTGFMFDT
+485 
-497 GNSEAHGYSWIAIGR
+497 
-512 K
+512 

>member
-35 NGTKKVKYAQQADNI
+35 NGTKKAKYAQQADNI

-110 KTETDGKYATKA
+110 KKESDGKYATKA
-122 TTLSGYGIT
+122 TTLAGYGIT

-139 DGKYATKTDS
+139 DGKYATKTES
-149 DKKYQPKGSY
+149 DGKYQPVGSY
-159 ATLGSDGKVPSSQLP
+159 ATLDSSGHVPSSQLP

-185 SNGNFYS
+185 SNGKFYS
-192 DSAKTKKI
+192 DSAKTKEI
-200 NGEGGKIYTDLT
+200 AGEGGKIYADLT

-219 GGTAWVEISASLAI
+219 GGTAWVEISKSLAI

-268 QNKKDITN
+268 QNKKDIAN
-276 LKANVSGIQSQVDTN
+276 LKANVSGIQSQAN
-291 SNNIGLLNTD
+291 SNSTNIGQLISDLS
-301 VITLKANVYTKTESD
+301 ILKSNVYTKTESD
-316 EKYVPARNEVN
+316 DKYVPYSGATKEVDLGN
-327 NISSIVLNE
+327 NMLLIS
-336 NGEFW
+336 G
-341 VQNRDTGVSATGT
+341 DTPDKILTLDYSGLYIDSSSGPTFYGNHRISYSTKSVNKLLWFPGAEGT
-354 IRDLFV
+354 IDNPNV
-360 TNSGIGMTYGN
+360 TT
-371 YGILIDDHGPQMVI
+371 DVI
-385 NDDLY
+385 AV
-390 RFVLETDLPTL
+390 RSDLPTA
-401 TDKVSTDTTGYQFSC
+401 
-416 YFIINNMK
+416 I
-424 LEWGHVNSS
+424 S
-433 AGNASVKVSV
+433 ASDLNAILV
-443 NFPSSFS
+443 
-450 GRPIVFLQTY
+450 
-460 NKTGNPSSEAES
+460 
-472 TTSQTQYRNAQSV
+472 
-485 RKVSSTGFMFDT
+485 
-497 GNSEAHGYSWIAIGR
+497 
-512 K
+512 

>member
-35 NGTKKVKYAQQADNI
+35 NGTKKAKYAQQADNI

-71 KNSVVTLDNYALSTH
+71 KNSVVTLDDYALSTH

-110 KTETDGKYATKA
+110 KKESDGKYATKA
-122 TTLSGYGIT
+122 TTLAGYGITDAYTKTESDKKYQPVGNYSSAGHTHTFASLTSKPTTLSGYGIT

-139 DGKYATKTDS
+139 DGKYATKTES
-149 DKKYQPKGSY
+149 DGKYQPVGSY
-159 ATLGSDGKVPSSQLP
+159 ATLDSSGHVPSSQLP

-200 NGEGGKIYTDLT
+200 TGEGGKIYTDLA

-219 GGTAWVEISASLAI
+219 GGTAWVEISKSLAI

-301 VITLKANVYTKTESD
+301 VITLKTNVYTKTESD
-316 EKYVPARNEVN
+316 EKYVPASNEDGTTNSLSVVSN
-327 NISSIVLNE
+327 N
-336 NGEFW
+336 NGEFH
-341 VQNRDTGVSATGT
+341 VKNYNTDPTSSSTGIT
-354 IRDLFV
+354 DLFV
-360 TNSGIGMTYGN
+360 AKYGIGMMYGD
-371 YGILIDDHGPQMVI
+371 YGIIIQDDGHGPQMSM
-385 NDDLY
+385 NDELH
-390 RFVLETDLPTL
+390 RFLIDTDLPTAI
-401 TDKVSTDTTGYQFSC
+401 STSDLNT
-416 YFIINNMK
+416 I
-424 LEWGHVNSS
+424 LV
-433 AGNASVKVSV
+433 
-443 NFPSSFS
+443 
-450 GRPIVFLQTY
+450 
-460 NKTGNPSSEAES
+460 
-472 TTSQTQYRNAQSV
+472 
-485 RKVSSTGFMFDT
+485 
-497 GNSEAHGYSWIAIGR
+497 
-512 K
+512 

>member
-35 NGTKKVKYAQQADNI
+35 NGTKKAKYAQQADNI

-110 KTETDGKYATKA
+110 KTE
-122 TTLSGYGIT
+122 
-131 DAYTKTES
+131 S
-139 DGKYATKTDS
+139 DG
-149 DKKYQPKGSY
+149 KYQPKGSY
-159 ATLGSDGKVPSSQLP
+159 ATLDSSGHVPSSQLP

-200 NGEGGKIYTDLT
+200 TGEGGKIYTDLT

-268 QNKKDITN
+268 QNKKDIAN
-276 LKANVSGIQSQVDTN
+276 LKANVPGIQSQVNTN
-291 SNNIGLLNTD
+291 SSDISLLKTD
-301 VITLKANVYTKTESD
+301 VSTLKTDNTQNKKDIANLKANVYTKTESD
-316 EKYVPARNEVN
+316 EKYVPASNEDGAINSLSVVSN
-327 NISSIVLNE
+327 N
-336 NGEFW
+336 NGEFH
-341 VQNRDTGVSATGT
+341 VKNYNTDPTSSSTGIT
-354 IRDLFV
+354 DLFV
-360 TNSGIGMTYGN
+360 AKYGIGMMYGD
-371 YGILIDDHGPQMVI
+371 YGIIIQDDGHGPQMSMNNELHRLLI
-385 NDDLY
+385 D
-390 RFVLETDLPTL
+390 TDLPTAI
-401 TDKVSTDTTGYQFSC
+401 STSD
-416 YFIINNMK
+416 
-424 LEWGHVNSS
+424 L
-433 AGNASVKVSV
+433 NAILV
-443 NFPSSFS
+443 
-450 GRPIVFLQTY
+450 
-460 NKTGNPSSEAES
+460 
-472 TTSQTQYRNAQSV
+472 
-485 RKVSSTGFMFDT
+485 
-497 GNSEAHGYSWIAIGR
+497 
-512 K
+512 

>member
-35 NGTKKVKYAQQADNI
+35 NGTKKAKYAQQADNI

-71 KNSVVTLDNYALSTH
+71 KNSVVTLDDYALSTH

-110 KTETDGKYATKA
+110 KTESDRKYATKS
-122 TTLSGYGIT
+122 TTLKGYGIT

-139 DGKYATKTDS
+139 DGKY
-149 DKKYQPKGSY
+149 QPVGSY
-159 ATLGSDGKVPSSQLP
+159 ATLDSSGHVPSSQLP

-200 NGEGGKIYTDLT
+200 TGEGGKIYTDLT

-219 GGTAWVEISASLAI
+219 GGTAWVEISKSLAI

-248 NASDISLL
+248 NASNISLL

-276 LKANVSGIQSQVDTN
+276 LKANVTEIQSQANTN
-291 SNNIGLLNTD
+291 SSNIGLLRTEVITNYVPYTGATKEVDLGNNMLLISGDTPEEILTLDSYGLHIVSKIGDILYGDHEISYTTKSVNKILFFPGTERTVDNPNVTPD
-301 VITLKANVYTKTESD
+301 VIAVRS
-316 EKYVPARNEVN
+316 
-327 NISSIVLNE
+327 
-336 NGEFW
+336 
-341 VQNRDTGVSATGT
+341 
-354 IRDLFV
+354 
-360 TNSGIGMTYGN
+360 
-371 YGILIDDHGPQMVI
+371 
-385 NDDLY
+385 
-390 RFVLETDLPTL
+390 DLPTA
-401 TDKVSTDTTGYQFSC
+401 
-416 YFIINNMK
+416 I
-424 LEWGHVNSS
+424 S
-433 AGNASVKVSV
+433 ASDLNAILV
-443 NFPSSFS
+443 
-450 GRPIVFLQTY
+450 
-460 NKTGNPSSEAES
+460 
-472 TTSQTQYRNAQSV
+472 
-485 RKVSSTGFMFDT
+485 
-497 GNSEAHGYSWIAIGR
+497 W
-512 K
+512 

>member
-35 NGTKKVKYAQQADNI
+35 NGTKKAKYAQQADNI

-71 KNSVVTLDNYALSTH
+71 TNSVVTLDNYALLTH

-110 KTETDGKYATKA
+110 KTESDKKYQPVGNYSSAGHTHTFASLTSKP

-159 ATLGSDGKVPSSQLP
+159 ATLDSSGHVPSSQLP

-185 SNGNFYS
+185 SNGKFYS
-192 DSAKTKKI
+192 DSAKTKEI
-200 NGEGGKIYTDLT
+200 TGEGGKIYTDLT

-219 GGTAWVEISASLAI
+219 GGTAWVEISKSLAI

-301 VITLKANVYTKTESD
+301 VILLKTDNTQNKKDIANLKTNVYTKTESD
-316 EKYVPARNEVN
+316 DKYVPYTGATKDVDLGN
-327 NISSIVLNE
+327 NTLLMSGDTPSEILTLDCYGLYIQSDSEGIRYGSNQISY
-336 NGEFW
+336 F
-341 VQNRDTGVSATGT
+341 
-354 IRDLFV
+354 
-360 TNSGIGMTYGN
+360 TNSVNKCLYFPGAEGTEINPNATYDVIAVRSDIPTAISASDLN
-371 YGILIDDHGPQMVI
+371 TILV
-385 NDDLY
+385 
-390 RFVLETDLPTL
+390 
-401 TDKVSTDTTGYQFSC
+401 
-416 YFIINNMK
+416 
-424 LEWGHVNSS
+424 
-433 AGNASVKVSV
+433 
-443 NFPSSFS
+443 
-450 GRPIVFLQTY
+450 
-460 NKTGNPSSEAES
+460 
-472 TTSQTQYRNAQSV
+472 
-485 RKVSSTGFMFDT
+485 
-497 GNSEAHGYSWIAIGR
+497 
-512 K
+512 

>member
-35 NGTKKVKYAQQADNI
+35 NGTKKAKYAQQADNI

-71 KNSVVTLDNYALSTH
+71 KNSVVTLDDYALSTH

-110 KTETDGKYATKA
+110 KKESDGKYATKA
-122 TTLSGYGIT
+122 TTLAGYGITDAYTKTESDKKYQPVGNYSSAGHTHTFASLTSKPTTISGYGIT

-139 DGKYATKTDS
+139 DGKYATKTES
-149 DKKYQPKGSY
+149 DGKYQPVGSY
-159 ATLGSDGKVPSSQLP
+159 ATLDSSGHVPSSQLP

-200 NGEGGKIYTDLT
+200 TGEGGKIYTDLA

-219 GGTAWVEISASLAI
+219 GGTAWVEISKSLAI

-268 QNKKDITN
+268 QNKKDISN
-276 LKANVSGIQSQVDTN
+276 LKANVSSIQSQVDTN

-301 VITLKANVYTKTESD
+301 VITLKTNVYTKTESD
-316 EKYVPARNEVN
+316 EKYVPARNEDGAINSLSVVSN
-327 NISSIVLNE
+327 ND
-336 NGEFW
+336 GEFH
-341 VQNRDTGVSATGT
+341 VKNYNTDPTSSSTGIT
-354 IRDLFV
+354 DLFV
-360 TNSGIGMTYGN
+360 AKYGIGMMYGD
-371 YGILIDDHGPQMVI
+371 YGIIIQDDGHGPQMSMNNELHRLLI
-385 NDDLY
+385 D
-390 RFVLETDLPTL
+390 TDLP
-401 TDKVSTDTTGYQFSC
+401 
-416 YFIINNMK
+416 
-424 LEWGHVNSS
+424 
-433 AGNASVKVSV
+433 
-443 NFPSSFS
+443 
-450 GRPIVFLQTY
+450 
-460 NKTGNPSSEAES
+460 
-472 TTSQTQYRNAQSV
+472 
-485 RKVSSTGFMFDT
+485 
-497 GNSEAHGYSWIAIGR
+497 IAISTSDLNAILV
-512 K
+512 

>member
-35 NGTKKVKYAQQADNI
+35 NGTKKAKYAQQADNI

-110 KTETDGKYATKA
+110 KTESDKKYQPVGNYSSEGHTHTFASLTSKP
-122 TTLSGYGIT
+122 TTISGYGIT

-200 NGEGGKIYTDLT
+200 TGEGGKIYTDLT

-256 KTDVSTLKTDNT
+256 KTDVNTLKTDNT
-268 QNKKDITN
+268 QNKKDIAN

-301 VITLKANVYTKTESD
+301 VITFKANVYTKTESD
-316 EKYVPARNEVN
+316 EKYVPARNDFN
-327 NISSIVLNE
+327 DFNILSIVSNI
-336 NGEFW
+336 NGEFK
-341 VQNRDTGVSATGT
+341 VENHSTGESSPGKVCE
-354 IRDLFV
+354 LFV
-360 TNSGIGMTYGN
+360 NNSAIGMMCRN
-371 YGILIDDHGPQMVI
+371 YGIIIQDDEHGPQMVI
-385 NDDLY
+385 NDDLH
-390 RFVLETDLPTL
+390 RLLIDTDLPTAI
-401 TDKVSTDTTGYQFSC
+401 STSDLNT
-416 YFIINNMK
+416 I
-424 LEWGHVNSS
+424 LV
-433 AGNASVKVSV
+433 
-443 NFPSSFS
+443 
-450 GRPIVFLQTY
+450 
-460 NKTGNPSSEAES
+460 
-472 TTSQTQYRNAQSV
+472 
-485 RKVSSTGFMFDT
+485 
-497 GNSEAHGYSWIAIGR
+497 
-512 K
+512 

>member
-35 NGTKKVKYAQQADNI
+35 NGTKKAKYAQQADNI
-50 GGVALSG
+50 GGIALSG

-71 KNSVVTLDNYALSTH
+71 KNSVVTLDDYALSTH

-110 KTETDGKYATKA
+110 KKESDGKYATKA
-122 TTLSGYGIT
+122 TTLAGYGITDAYTKTESDKKYQPVGNYSSAGHTHTFASLTSKPTTLSGYGIT

-139 DGKYATKTDS
+139 DGKYATKTES
-149 DKKYQPKGSY
+149 DGKYQPVGSY
-159 ATLGSDGKVPSSQLP
+159 ATLDSSGHVPSSQLP

-200 NGEGGKIYTDLT
+200 TGEGGKIYTDLT

-219 GGTAWVEISASLAI
+219 GGTAWVEISKSLAI

-268 QNKKDITN
+268 QNKKDISN
-276 LKANVSGIQSQVDTN
+276 LKINVSSIQSQVNTN
-291 SNNIGLLNTD
+291 SSNISLLKTD
-301 VITLKANVYTKTESD
+301 VSTLKTNVYTKTESD

-327 NISSIVLNE
+327 NFSSIISND
-336 NGEFW
+336 NGEFL
-341 VQNRDTGVSATGT
+341 VKNNYVDPSISTQHAGGE
-354 IRDLFV
+354 LFV
-360 TNSGIGMTYGN
+360 SNSDIGMIYGD
-371 YGILIDDHGPQMVI
+371 YGIIIQDDGHGPQMI
-385 NDDLY
+385 TNGGDLH
-390 RFVLETDLPTL
+390 RLLIDTDLPTAI
-401 TDKVSTDTTGYQFSC
+401 STSDLNT
-416 YFIINNMK
+416 I
-424 LEWGHVNSS
+424 LV
-433 AGNASVKVSV
+433 
-443 NFPSSFS
+443 
-450 GRPIVFLQTY
+450 
-460 NKTGNPSSEAES
+460 
-472 TTSQTQYRNAQSV
+472 
-485 RKVSSTGFMFDT
+485 
-497 GNSEAHGYSWIAIGR
+497 
-512 K
+512 